1 MDHLLNEIKQS
12 INNAVGEFSLNV
24 ASKFKI
30 DINELEKLWN
40 NSSKSSNS
48 FDFKSID
55 SPMSTRS
62 NISTKSFKSTS
73 TTSGCP
79 YKYIKGEKKG
89 ECCGS
94 KPTTN
99 KVFCSK
105 HKKFEGSE
113 QKEIKI
119 LPESKKS
126 SITPSITHKKK
137 SPVLQ
142 QRILRMN
149 KNIGKLWHPETTF
162 VFDSPKSRIV
172 IGKCNNNTISDLE
185 STDIDECR
193 RWGFNFKE
201 QKVIDDK
208 EEDSD
213 VEEKKEKKEES
224 DDEEE
229 EVKKEESDD
238 EDEEVK
244 KEESD
249 DDDEEEEE
257 VKKEKSNKEEVKKE
271 ESDEEDE
278 DEDEVKKEESDDE
291 EDEEELKK
299 EESNKKK
306 EESDEEDEDEDEVKK
321 EESDDEEKEEVKKEE
336 SEDESEEEE
345 EEESDNED
353 KSNEIK
359 DYLVSGKKFWEITV
373 IDTKCITRYGKIGK
387 DGKIKEKNFSSN
399 KEAVKHMESKRN
411 IKVKKGYKNS
421 VSEKVKMLDTT
432 DTRDIKKLINE
443 LQITDDEE
451 EEEEEKVNK
460 YISQTLGLNK

>member
-94 KPTTN
+94 KSMTN

-126 SITPSITHKKK
+126 SINPSITHKKK

-201 QKVIDDK
+201 QKLRTG
-208 EEDSD
+208 
-213 VEEKKEKKEES
+213 
-224 DDEEE
+224 
-229 EVKKEESDD
+229 
-238 EDEEVK
+238 
-244 KEESD
+244 
-249 DDDEEEEE
+249 
-257 VKKEKSNKEEVKKE
+257 N
-271 ESDEEDE
+271 
-278 DEDEVKKEESDDE
+278 
-291 EDEEELKK
+291 LL
-299 EESNKKK
+299 N
-306 EESDEEDEDEDEVKK
+306 
-321 EESDDEEKEEVKKEE
+321 
-336 SEDESEEEE
+336 
-345 EEESDNED
+345 
-353 KSNEIK
+353 
-359 DYLVSGKKFWEITV
+359 LVV
-373 IDTKCITRYGKIGK
+373 LHVVR
-387 DGKIKEKNFSSN
+387 
-399 KEAVKHMESKRN
+399 
-411 IKVKKGYKNS
+411 
-421 VSEKVKMLDTT
+421 
-432 DTRDIKKLINE
+432 
-443 LQITDDEE
+443 
-451 EEEEEKVNK
+451 
-460 YISQTLGLNK
+460 